1 MSYVN
6 KIQGQDASGNTVE
19 AQIMHSYINDSGN
32 LELSN
37 VSLEDTE
44 PDSKVNIVS
53 KSDIQIKP
61 GDDGTIQLDCE
72 RNTTTGDPVE
82 LSIKVC
88 NGNKDAGYTKKNRV
102 VRSKINVAEITIDNQ
117 NAHTTQTS
125 GGSEDVFDIDK
136 IRINFRTD
144 KWKNEID
151 DEPTRKDNIGP
162 VDVKL
167 RAKSFDIRCHGNQPG
182 GGIALQPC
190 GSDPN
195 GYENKIKFE
204 SSRQSPL
211 YADTP
216 LYDTEGGQG
225 LEFGTFNNIHTSL
238 FTEDYR
244 FNEKGIVYAVTRG
257 EPVLDS
263 DSGKY
268 DYPTS
273 PDDFKDI
280 IDDEKGTSWE
290 NIVFA
295 GIESDKVI
303 SKSGNYKSHKPM
315 IYNTMHIPVYLDSN
329 ENIFLCE
336 DNLDVIYDG
345 SGNLVQFGPSWS
357 SKALVYFDDAQ
368 QQPVPASSKLF
379 LQDIDGG
386 YWIADIDS
394 EGKLK
399 KWGND
404 SHNPIDSSRVKAQ
417 GEITSLREIQSQGI
431 LNSED
436 NPVLLKIKNI
446 ITDPAIDSYSAFA
459 TALMDAFG
467 WQSSGL

>member
-6 KIQGQDASGNTVE
+6 KLQGKDASGNPVE

-37 VSLEDTE
+37 VSLEE
-44 PDSKVNIVS
+44 AGSDSKVNIVS
-53 KSDIQIKP
+53 KSDIQVKP

-125 GGSEDVFDIDK
+125 GGSEDTFDIDK
-136 IRINFRTD
+136 IKVNFRTD
-144 KWKNEID
+144 KWKNEIN

-190 GSDPN
+190 GSDPS
-195 GYENKIKFE
+195 GFENKIKFE

-211 YADTP
+211 YTDNP
-216 LYDTEGGQG
+216 IYDTEGGQG
-225 LEFGTFNNIHTSL
+225 LEFGTFNNLHTSL

-257 EPVLDS
+257 EPVVDE

-268 DYPTS
+268 DYPTNTD
-273 PDDFKDI
+273 DDFKDI
-280 IDDEKGTSWE
+280 LDADDKSTSWE
-290 NIVFA
+290 NIVFS
-295 GIESDKVI
+295 GMQCDRLI
-303 SKSGNYKSHKPM
+303 SKSGNFKSYNGM
-315 IYNTMHIPVYLDSN
+315 IVNTMHIPAYIDGDSILLCSADVDTVYDSN
-329 ENIFLCE
+329 GDAVVFDENWQKANVFL
-336 DNLDVIYDG
+336 
-345 SGNLVQFGPSWS
+345 
-357 SKALVYFDDAQ
+357 DAAHQ
-368 QQPVPASSKLF
+368 NPVPASSKLF
-379 LQDIDGG
+379 LQDTQGN
-386 YWIADIDS
+386 YWIADINKSSQLKEYGHKDH
-394 EGKLK
+394 KL
-399 KWGND
+399 
-404 SHNPIDSSRVKAQ
+404 IDSSRVKTAEELADIT
-417 GEITSLREIQSQGI
+417 EIASGGFYNTENNPI
-431 LNSED
+431 LK
-436 NPVLLKIKNI
+436 VIKDI
-446 ITDPAIDSYSAFA
+446 VTDPSIDSYSAFA

-467 WQSSGL
+467 WQSNVL